1 MLRLAALLM
10 ILAHPAWSGAWPRD
24 RGQWF
29 VATSVE
35 LRGYAVADKVQDLSY
50 YSSFYLEHGLT
61 DRLTVGLNA
70 GHGTSADTDVRAFL
84 RMPVLSSG
92 SRKLALELSV
102 GKIDHKAYTGVGLQY
117 GRGFEIAGR
126 PAWFSVEGR
135 VEHVVGQ
142 ELAMDSKRQG
152 KFDVTLGM
160 THAND
165 VKSMVQVFNTEI
177 DGTIYPTLATGLVV
191 PLGGEFSLE
200 SGLLFDLIDGG
211 RPGLKFGLWKAF

>member
-10 ILAHPAWSGAWPRD
+10 ILALPAWSGAWPRE

-29 VATSVE
+29 FATSVE
-35 LRGYAVADKVQDLSY
+35 LRGYEVADKLEDLRY
-50 YSSFYLEHGLT
+50 YASFYMEHGLT
-61 DRLTVGLNA
+61 DRLTLGLNA

-84 RMPVLSSG
+84 RLPVLSRG
-92 SRKLALELSV
+92 SRKLALELSI
-102 GKIDHKAYTGVGLQY
+102 GKIDHKPYTGVGLQY
-117 GRGFEIAGR
+117 GHGFEIAGR

-135 VEHVVGQ
+135 VEHVVG
-142 ELAMDSKRQG
+142 EEFAMDSKRQG
-152 KFDVTLGM
+152 KFDVTLGL

-165 VKSMVQVFNTEI
+165 IKSMVQVFNTEI